1 MTHII
6 DTLIDVP
13 EGIILVE
20 YPSTGHP
27 ELTFSKILS
36 GLRGKGITPLIVD
49 IGDTLHI
56 FLQNLRFEGIE
67 LNVEDLPVIK
77 ERGMVEVGKVLG
89 YVEVIEDFD
98 YHLAT
103 YSRLARKVPKE
114 SRDHTIVVGMEKFSF
129 TFIDDPPKLERY
141 FETVTRRY
149 LSIKGKTS
157 FLFLN
162 TDVASEYLKKG
173 LEQDSDYVLRVR
185 GREVR
190 VLKSPEVGGD
200 EL

>member
-1 MTHII
+1 MTHTI
-6 DTLIDVP
+6 DTLLNVP
-13 EGIILVE
+13 EGVLLVE
-20 YPSTGHP
+20 YQATGHP
-27 ELTFSKILS
+27 ELTFSEILS
-36 GLRGKGITPLIVD
+36 GWRKKGITPLIVD

-56 FLQNLRFEGIE
+56 FLQNLKFEGIE
-67 LNVEDLPVIK
+67 LSVDDIPVIK

-98 YHLAT
+98 YHMAT
-103 YSRLARKVPKE
+103 YSRLAKKVPKE
-114 SRDHTIVVGMEKFSF
+114 SRNHTIVVGMEKFSF

-149 LSIKGKTS
+149 LSIKGRTS

-162 TDVASEYLKKG
+162 TDVASEYLRKG

-190 VLKSPEVGGD
+190 VLKSPGVAEN

>member
-6 DTLIDVP
+6 DTLLNVT
-13 EGIILVE
+13 EGVLLVE
-20 YPSTGHP
+20 YPATGHP
-27 ELTFSKILS
+27 ELTFFEVLN
-36 GLRGKGITPLIVD
+36 GWRERGITPLIVD
-49 IGDTLHI
+49 IGDTLHV

-67 LNVEDLPVIK
+67 LSVDDIPVIK

-103 YSRLARKVPKE
+103 YGQLAKKVPKE

-149 LSIKGKTS
+149 LSIKGRTS

-162 TDVASEYLKKG
+162 TDVASEYLRKG

-190 VLKSPEVGGD
+190 VLKSPGVMVN